1 MSSEEQANVVRGNG
15 KCRRRKRQ
23 MSSEEQAN
31 GVRGKGKCRPRK
43 RQMSSEEKANVVGV
57 IFGYFA
63 QNFSIL
69 IEGAIAG
76 K

>member
-69 IEGAIAG
+69 IKTIAE